1 MFFQLFT
8 DRYFAVDIEKAVKLH
23 SKYGRVYFYYFNY
36 KGSLSF
42 SQEEDVGHM
51 EDGLYMFF
59 NMIPNTTL
67 SENDL
72 KMKDAFLNF
81 IELFANDDKTLKFD
95 NIEWIPTKSNQ
106 LTYLNITNIGA
117 TSLITVDELSPLK
130 FWHNL
135 GIKENENLFNIKEEL

>member
-1 MFFQLFT
+1 
-8 DRYFAVDIEKAVKLH
+8 
-23 SKYGRVYFYYFNY
+23 
-36 KGSLSF
+36 
-42 SQEEDVGHM
+42 
-51 EDGLYMFF
+51 
-59 NMIPNTTL
+59 MIPNTTL